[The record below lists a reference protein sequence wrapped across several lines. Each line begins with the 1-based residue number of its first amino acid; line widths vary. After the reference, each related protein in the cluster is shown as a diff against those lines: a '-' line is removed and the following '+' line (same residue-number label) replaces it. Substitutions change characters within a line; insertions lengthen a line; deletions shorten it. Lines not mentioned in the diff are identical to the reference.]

1 MGFLVDPQELKSG
14 LIIFRRAD
22 VKHKNWYARIRVPK
36 TERYKVVSL
45 KTSDINE
52 AKEKAFDLDA
62 DIRFR
67 VKHEVP
73 VFEKSF
79 EDVSKEYSDFVKSRA
94 EAEQITLAR
103 WKVVDS
109 HIRLHL
115 NHYVGNI
122 QIAHVTEEKWNSYP
136 FWRKKN
142 GRSLDGKA
150 RDGSIKQEMTTF
162 RAIMRY
168 AADKGYVRERQ
179 IPKGKMVT
187 DKGRREEFTPQEYR
201 KLHTYARTWVK
212 AGRTDFN
219 IWYRK
224 MTYNFMLVM
233 ANTGMRTI
241 EARNLRWRDVD
252 IRTDK
257 KGRKFVAM
265 NVRGKDKYRE
275 LVAAENVAGY
285 LDRVKELSK
294 ATKPDDFVFTM
305 HDGKQAA
312 TLYGQSITNLLE
324 ETGLLHSA
332 SGSRRSAYC
341 FRHTY
346 ATFRLMEGIDVY
358 FLAKQMGTSVKMI
371 EDYYG
376 HITPVKNAERIL
388 QGMPEWEAVDEA
400 PEGERS
406 GVNSAPAGRKAKP
419 RTKKDK

>member
-1 MGFLVDPQELKSG
+1 MSFLLDPQQLKSG

-22 VKHKNWYARIRVPK
+22 VKHKNWYVRIRIPR
-36 TERYKVVSL
+36 TDRYKVISL

-52 AKEKAFDLDA
+52 AKEKAFDMDA

-79 EDVSKEYSDFVKSRA
+79 ADVSKEYSDFVKSRA
-94 EAEQITLAR
+94 EAEQITMTR
-103 WKVVDS
+103 WKVVDG

-115 NHYVGNI
+115 NSYVGNM
-122 QIAHVTEEKWNSYP
+122 QISHVTEEKWNSYP

-142 GRSLDGKA
+142 GRSIDGKA

-162 RAIMRY
+162 RAVMRY
-168 AADKGYVRERQ
+168 AASKGYIRERQ
-179 IPKGKMVT
+179 VPKGKMIT

-212 AGRTDFN
+212 AGRSEFN

-224 MTYNFMLVM
+224 MAYNFMLIM
-233 ANTGMRTI
+233 ANTGMRTM

-252 IRTDK
+252 VRTDK

-285 LDRVKELSK
+285 PIMDGVPFRDLETALMMAIIAYKD
-294 ATKPDDFVFTM
+294 ATNDNKR
-305 HDGKQAA
+305 A
-312 TLYGQSITNLLE
+312 
-324 ETGLLHSA
+324 
-332 SGSRRSAYC
+332 
-341 FRHTY
+341 
-346 ATFRLMEGIDVY
+346 
-358 FLAKQMGTSVKMI
+358 
-371 EDYYG
+371 
-376 HITPVKNAERIL
+376 
-388 QGMPEWEAVDEA
+388 
-400 PEGERS
+400 
-406 GVNSAPAGRKAKP
+406 
-419 RTKKDK
+419 